1 MIVHL
6 TSTSRVVE
14 VVDERGGIVPG
25 RVWEGTTESGIQIF
39 AVITRI
45 AVREDR
51 DLSQFEAELER
62 KADHHPSPESFE
74 AIPSRLIL

>member
-6 TSTSRVVE
+6 TSTSRVIE
-14 VVDERGGIVPG
+14 VVDERGDVEG
-25 RVWEGTTESGIQIF
+25 RVWEGTTESGIPIF
-39 AVITRI
+39 AVVTRI
-45 AVREDR
+45 AVREDH
-51 DLSQFEAELER
+51 DLSRFEAELER